1 MSDQWAASAATPPPP
16 GAGPTGQAGQT
27 GQHPQ
32 VPPEAPQPPPQT
44 YVQPGSGASIPSPF
58 VAVVGYTLRAC
69 LPPRRW
75 AGVLLVCVGGLL
87 LALITQA
94 VEESDKV
101 EAFGAIASF
110 GLFSLILPFVSLV
123 IGDAVLG
130 ADARAGTFQL
140 TWLSPVNFATVAF
153 GRWLGGWIVALVTV
167 VPAFFL
173 SAIVAGQA
181 EAAGPMAIA
190 AAAGSAAYIAL
201 FLLLGVLVK
210 RSTVWALAIVF
221 VGEWLVGGSLS
232 GVAQISPLWEAQK
245 TYIGLWDEGRRQ
257 LTFQSTDDFVREG
270 MPHGWA
276 AVTRLVIIGV
286 ICLGVATW
294 RLARMRPL
302 SGDD

>member
-1 MSDQWAASAATPPPP
+1 MSDQWAGTPSSPPQP
-16 GAGPTGQAGQT
+16 VQMQA
-27 GQHPQ
+27 P
-32 VPPEAPQPPPQT
+32 PQPPPD
-44 YVQPGSGASIPSPF
+44 YAAFGGGAAIPSPF

-69 LPPRRW
+69 IPPRRW
-75 AGVLLVCVGGLL
+75 VGVVLVCLGGLL
-87 LALITQA
+87 LAFITQL
-94 VEESDKV
+94 VEEADKIA
-101 EAFGAIASF
+101 AFGAIASF
-110 GLFSLILPFVSLV
+110 GLFSLILPFVTLV

-140 TWLSPVNFATVAF
+140 TWLSPVNFVTVAF

-173 SAIVAGQA
+173 SAVVAGQA
-181 EAAGPMAIA
+181 EAAGPMAVA

-221 VGEWLVGGSLS
+221 IGEWLVGGSLS
-232 GVAQISPLWEAQK
+232 GVAQISPLWEAQQ
-245 TYIGLWDEGRRQ
+245 TFIGLWEEGRNQ
-257 LTFQSTDDFVREG
+257 LFVEGTEDLVRSG

-276 AVTRLVIIGV
+276 AVTRLALITV
-286 ICLGVATW
+286 ICLGIATW